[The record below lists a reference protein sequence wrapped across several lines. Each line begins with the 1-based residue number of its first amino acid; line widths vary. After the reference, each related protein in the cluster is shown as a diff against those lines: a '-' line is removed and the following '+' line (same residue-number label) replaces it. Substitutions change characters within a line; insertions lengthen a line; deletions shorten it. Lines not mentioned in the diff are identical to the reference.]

1 MGGRLQGIRGFG
13 MANRPPTRPTN
24 AELEILQ
31 ILWKSGPSTV
41 RDVREALVELRP
53 TGYTTAL
60 KMLQIMH
67 GKGLV
72 VRDEAKRSHVYEA
85 KEPREVTQTRLL
97 RDIMERAFDGSA
109 RATVIHLIEHE
120 TIPPED
126 RAVIRQKLESAAP
139 TGP

>member
-1 MGGRLQGIRGFG
+1 

-24 AELEILQ
+24 AELEILH
-31 ILWKSGPSTV
+31 ILWKNGPSTV
-41 RDVREALVELRP
+41 REVREALVELRP

-67 GKGLV
+67 NKGLV

-97 RDIMERAFDGSA
+97 RDIMERAFDGSPK
-109 RATVIHLIEHE
+109 ATVIHLIEHE
-120 TIPPED
+120 AIAPED
-126 RAVIRQKLESAAP
+126 RAVIREKLEVPAP
-139 TGP
+139 VKF